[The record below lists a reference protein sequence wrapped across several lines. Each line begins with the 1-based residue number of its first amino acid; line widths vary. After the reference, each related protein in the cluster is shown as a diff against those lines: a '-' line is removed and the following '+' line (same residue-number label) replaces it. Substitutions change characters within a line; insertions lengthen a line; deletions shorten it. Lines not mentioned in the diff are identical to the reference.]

1 MVMLTATLS
10 PMEESHLLI
19 EYGVQWPR
27 VIRDSSERQNLRYNT
42 INVSVPAEYLCRISQ
57 SNRGIDKLAVCN
69 AFTTYEALTL
79 IVDKLEDLGT
89 GGSTDCI
96 VVYFNTTQSLEAFY
110 EVIGWSIH
118 DDRFL
123 HYFSAHTDVAERDIS
138 RLRDFIRNSIS
149 IFGVYYHALDDRV
162 AELNLQQYRE
172 NTTRVMLATSGFGK
186 LTYNH
191 SMFAKVNVFEYRLRS

>member
-10 PMEESHLLI
+10 PLEESHLLI

-27 VIRDSSERQNLRYNT
+27 VIRYSSERQNLRYNT
-42 INVSVPAEYLCRISQ
+42 INVSVPAEYLSRISQ
-57 SNRGIDKLAVCN
+57 SNRGFDKLVVCN
-69 AFTTYEALTL
+69 AFTTYETLKL

-89 GGSTDCI
+89 ASTDCM

-110 EVIGWSIH
+110 EVIDWSIH

-123 HYFSAHTDVAERDIS
+123 HYFSAHTDVAERDIC

-149 IFGVYYHALDDRV
+149 IFGVYYSALDDRV
-162 AELNLQQYRE
+162 AELNIQQYRE

-191 SMFAKVNVFEYRLRS
+191 SIFC